1 MQGGKSNKK
10 NSKQSERIICLVLLT
25 LHATQWHALHAVRPN
40 GPQNERLVYKPDPYG
55 EWVILGSKHGED
67 RAPYP
72 LDEELLGAA
81 REAWPRVLA
90 HARHELRDK
99 SAGADKTALAADV
112 WESVLR
118 SVSKTRQRG
127 GQRPPIADLQSY
139 LIGVFHHRLNR
150 VLKREHKRLET
161 IEPVSSTLDLERLEG
176 ARDTEWVSE
185 LERAIT
191 VKQIIGYM
199 DEWTRRVWSARQYGY
214 SWKEI
219 SGRLGLSEHQ
229 TKMRFH
235 RGLEKT
241 RDVMRKVLRERKA
254 GSKDQK

>member
-1 MQGGKSNKK
+1 MQHNGTLYGLFG
-10 NSKQSERIICLVLLT
+10 LVGHKT
-25 LHATQWHALHAVRPN
+25 SDYVH
-40 GPQNERLVYKPDPYG
+40 KPDPYG

-67 RAPYP
+67 KAPYP
-72 LDEELLGAA
+72 IDEELLGAA

-90 HARHELRDK
+90 HARRELSDTVV
-99 SAGADKTALAADV
+99 SSDKTALAADT

-118 SVSKTRQRG
+118 SVSKTRQRRVG
-127 GQRPPIADLQSY
+127 ERPPIADLQSY
-139 LIGVFHHRLNR
+139 LIGVFHHRFNR
-150 VLKREHKRLET
+150 VLKREHRRLET

-176 ARDTEWVSE
+176 ARDTQWVSE
-185 LERAIT
+185 LERTIT

-199 DEWTRRVWSARQYGY
+199 DEWTRGVWSARQYGY

-241 RDVMRKVLRERKA
+241 RDVMTELLRERKA
-254 GSKDQK
+254 GTKDQK

>member
-1 MQGGKSNKK
+1 M
-10 NSKQSERIICLVLLT
+10 
-25 LHATQWHALHAVRPN
+25 H
-40 GPQNERLVYKPDPYG
+40 KPDPYG
-55 EWVILGSKHGED
+55 EWVILGSNHGED
-67 RAPYP
+67 KSPYP
-72 LDEELLGAA
+72 IDEELLGAA
-81 REAWPRVLA
+81 REAWPRALA
-90 HARHELRDK
+90 HARHELRDE
-99 SAGADKTALAADV
+99 SAGSDKTALAADT

-118 SVSKTRQRG
+118 SVSKTRQRRG
-127 GQRPPIADLQSY
+127 GERPPIADLQSY

-150 VLKREHKRLET
+150 VLKREQKRRET
-161 IEPVSSTLDLERLEG
+161 IEQVSSTLDLERLEG

-229 TKMRFH
+229 TKMRFR
-235 RGLEKT
+235 RGVEKT
-241 RDVMRKVLRERKA
+241 RDAMTQLLRERKA
-254 GSKDQK
+254 GTKDHE